1 MNKFENVDV
10 IASLQAVMKQN
21 TAHYQSDFQ
30 YDADLFRAAAK
41 SADSMKR
48 PFCGCPARTEHI
60 ANGSATPCCGTPRNI
75 WNGVPTAGRPK
86 RSLPLP

>member
-21 TAHYQSDFQ
+21 TTHYQSDFQ

-41 SADSMKR
+41 
-48 PFCGCPARTEHI
+48 
-60 ANGSATPCCGTPRNI
+60 SATPCCGTPRNI